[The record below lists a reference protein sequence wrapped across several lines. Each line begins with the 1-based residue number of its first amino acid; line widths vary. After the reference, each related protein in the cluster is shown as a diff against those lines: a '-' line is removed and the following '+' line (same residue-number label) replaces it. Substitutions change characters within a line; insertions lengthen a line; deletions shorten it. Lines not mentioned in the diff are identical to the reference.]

1 MPTVPIHTIRPL
13 LDLVDFA
20 ELAEYVRERA
30 RSPPLCGT
38 PSGPTTRAPSADH
51 SPERGC
57 AVLPSSPPLPQL
69 SLPTAASA
77 SGPASHP
84 TSPPRSD
91 APPPPSTPGK
101 PLQHVL
107 HVLGPH
113 SPHTPIRD
121 MPRLKLLRA
130 LRAAHLWPMADPELA
145 RFVHLH
151 QDMTLGDLVA
161 AFPPGRVPV
170 PEPSSK

>member
-91 APPPPSTPGK
+91 APPPPSTPGESAALSPC
-101 PLQHVL
+101 PLPDARQT
-107 HVLGPH
+107 PPTR
-113 SPHTPIRD
+113 SPRPW
-121 MPRLKLLRA
+121 PA
-130 LRAAHLWPMADPELA
+130 LATHADPRHAPPQAPARAPRRTPLA
-145 RFVHLH
+145 HGRPRARPLR
-151 QDMTLGDLVA
+151 
-161 AFPPGRVPV
+161 PPPPRHDAG
-170 PEPSSK
+170 